1 MKTLILAGALFSV
14 TVVAS
19 SHHSLNGT
27 WILIPDRSNFGGQPA
42 IQTGS
47 VTINDRQ
54 GNITVSRNYTYD
66 GATHTLSY
74 IFAVDGREN
83 STIQN
88 ETDLKVKAKWEGRV
102 LKVTITREGI
112 VTVERYSLEP
122 DGTMMLNAEMPGHNP
137 MSLVFQRQ

>member
-1 MKTLILAGALFSV
+1 MKTLILAGALFAV
-14 TVVAS
+14 TAVAS

-27 WILIPDRSNFGGQPA
+27 WILIPDRSNFGGLPA

-66 GATHTLSY
+66 GATDTLSY
-74 IFAVDGREN
+74 SFAVDGREN
-83 STIQN
+83 STIHSGK
-88 ETDLKVKAKWEGRV
+88 DLKVKAKWEGRI
-102 LKVTITREGI
+102 LNVTTTREGI

-122 DGTMMLNAEMPGHNP
+122 DGTMMLNAELPGRNP
-137 MSLVFQRQ
+137 MSLVFRRQ

>member
-1 MKTLILAGALFSV
+1 MKTLILAGTLFAISA
-14 TVVAS
+14 VAS

-66 GATHTLSY
+66 GATDTLSY
-74 IFAVDGREN
+74 SFAVDGREN
-83 STIQN
+83 STIQSGKELN
-88 ETDLKVKAKWEGRV
+88 VKAKWEGRV
-102 LKVTITREGI
+102 LNVTTTRERI

-122 DGTMMLNAEMPGHNP
+122 DGTMM
-137 MSLVFQRQ
+137 